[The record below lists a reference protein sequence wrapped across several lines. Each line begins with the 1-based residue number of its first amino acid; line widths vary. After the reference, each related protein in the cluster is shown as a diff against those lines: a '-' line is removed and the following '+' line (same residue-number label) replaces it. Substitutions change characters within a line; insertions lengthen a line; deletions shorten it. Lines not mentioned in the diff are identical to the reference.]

1 MAALRAARAARAA
14 RLVATLPRGHAPHE
28 APLDAPATMSRLAR
42 GVGRATELVMRRGA
56 GSRVETACGQSMLD
70 FTCGIGVTNTGH
82 CHPRV
87 VEAAQAQCGKLIHG
101 QVNIGWHEVG
111 RPWSALRFPP
121 PP

>member
-1 MAALRAARAARAA
+1 MKRF
-14 RLVATLPRGHAPHE
+14 LV
-28 APLDAPATMSRLAR
+28 
-42 GVGRATELVMRRGA
+42 LVMRRGA